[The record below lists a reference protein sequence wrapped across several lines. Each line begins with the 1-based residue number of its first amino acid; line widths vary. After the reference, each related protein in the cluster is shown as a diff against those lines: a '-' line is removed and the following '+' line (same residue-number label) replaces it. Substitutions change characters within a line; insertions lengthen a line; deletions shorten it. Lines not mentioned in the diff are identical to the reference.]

1 MSKKTKQIMKWGIAV
16 FLAVIVMLAF
26 VLSKSADRI
35 LKATDFELEEEVA
48 QTEEAEEEPDLQE
61 DTVTLT
67 IPAEAPDGEDEE
79 ESSAEGVS
87 GEETETEEQ
96 DDDSAEETPGS
107 GDGAQ
112 EQEEEPAEQENAD
125 NKAEAEAEDERD
137 PAEYPAQ
144 VLRAIAADGAQVIV
158 DAPAGCLPAGS
169 YVTVSIV
176 KSNEA
181 AEAVESA
188 LDNSSS
194 EVVDIV
200 LYDIVICAAD
210 GTEIQPDARVRVSII
225 APDKKGD
232 STSVYHVT
240 DDGQAEKVGEGDP
253 DGGVSFD
260 TENF

>member
-1 MSKKTKQIMKWGIAV
+1 MSKEIKQIIKWGIAV
-16 FLAVIVMLAF
+16 FLAVIVVLGF
-26 VLSKSADRI
+26 VMSKAADRI

-48 QTEEAEEEPDLQE
+48 QTEEAEEEPALKE
-61 DTVTLT
+61 DTVMMS
-67 IPAEAPDGEDEE
+67 IPAEPPEGEEEEGSIAGED
-79 ESSAEGVS
+79 S
-87 GEETETEEQ
+87 GEEPETEDQ
-96 DDDSAEETPGS
+96 DADSEEETPEPEDS
-107 GDGAQ
+107 EQ
-112 EQEEEPAEQENAD
+112 EQKEEPPEPENAD
-125 NKAEAEAEDERD
+125 DGAEAEAEEARD
-137 PAEYPAQ
+137 PVEYPAQ

-158 DAPAGCLPAGS
+158 EAPEGCLPAGS

-188 LDNSSS
+188 LDNSAS

-225 APDKKGD
+225 APDKNSD

-253 DGGVSFD
+253 NGGVSFD